1 MKLHPALTFFSLL
14 SLVLTGT
21 AFAQNSDIAKTL
33 TQKLGNGLVVESVTK
48 TPYAGLYE
56 VKNNGELVYTDKEG
70 KYIFVGRIIEVDT
83 KKDLTQERMSEL
95 NRVDFKTLPLEYA
108 IKYTKGKGERVIA
121 LFEDPN
127 CGYCKKFRKTI
138 QEMDNITVYTF
149 ALNILSADS
158 KTKSRDIWCAPN
170 RSTAWDEWMLS
181 NKLPAPAQA
190 ECKDPSDQVTALAKK
205 HRVVGTPTVIFADGL
220 RLPGYVDAKTLE
232 QSLAKAAL

>member
-1 MKLHPALTFFSLL
+1 MKLHLSFPFFSLL
-14 SLVLTGT
+14 SLVLTGNT
-21 AFAQNSDIAKTL
+21 FAQNSDIAKTL
-33 TQKLGNGLVVESVTK
+33 TQKLGNGLIVESVTK

-70 KYIFVGRIIEVDT
+70 KYIFVGRVIEVDT
-83 KKDLTQERMSEL
+83 KKDLTQERISEL
-95 NRVDFKTLPLEYA
+95 NRVDFKTLPFEYA
-108 IKYTKGKGERVIA
+108 IKFTKGNGQRVIA

-149 ALNILSADS
+149 ALNILTPDS
-158 KTKSRDIWCAPN
+158 KTKSRDIWCSPN
-170 RSTAWDEWMLS
+170 RSTAWDEWMLN
-181 NKLPAPAQA
+181 NKLPAPAQT

-205 HRVVGTPTVIFADGL
+205 HHVFGTPTIILADGL